1 MHVSSTDNIC
11 YLRSPER
18 TLDHE
23 PCALPG
29 SFNAEAYRNGTM
41 SRAGGFSDFV
51 EQECS
56 LSVDGTLCIKR
67 DCRYREYSRGF
78 AFEGALV
85 FLCAPPP
92 LLLRLAASTHSL

>member
-1 MHVSSTDNIC
+1 MSRPEIHHNSTFAGHDHVSSTDNIC

-56 LSVDGTLCIKR
+56 LSVDGTLCIK
-67 DCRYREYSRGF
+67 
-78 AFEGALV
+78 V
-85 FLCAPPP
+85 KW
-92 LLLRLAASTHSL
+92 